1 MPAVLHPDGQCE
13 RELRRPAD
21 ECGILEED
29 QALAEPRLV
38 LRVGRRGLLHARDIA
53 LPERGVARGRRDGDD
68 DPGDVWMETRAGL
81 EVRADAPP
89 GLLADV
95 GRPRVDAE
103 HPDRARAL
111 FAGVRVLVVAHVP
124 AALLEDRP
132 EELRYG
138 PREGAFGRRSDG
150 VVADPRERVGDR
162 GEHRAVVVATQ
173 RLEAPHEGGESGLA
187 VTGERPEI
195 VDEAEP
201 LLGGEVRDPL
211 VEPPFGQL
219 VEPEA
224 IEPAPAG
231 VRVIPPGTGQADGG
245 ARVAQEDPLFA
256 AVGPDDERH
265 RPALRG
271 RLRAGVREGPSLG
284 EAQLAA
290 TVRLA
295 RRDVD

>member
-1 MPAVLHPDGQCE
+1 MRAVWHPEARCE

-29 QALAEPRLV
+29 QALAEPRLF

-111 FAGVRVLVVAHVP
+111 FAGVRVLVVTHVP

-132 EELRYG
+132 EELLYE

-150 VVADPRERVGDR
+150 VVADPGERIGDR
-162 GEHRAVVVATQ
+162 GEDSAVVVATH
-173 RLEAPHEGGESGLA
+173 RLEAPHERGESGLA
-187 VTGERPEI
+187 MTGEGPQV

-201 LLGGEVRDPL
+201 LLGGE
-211 VEPPFGQL
+211 
-219 VEPEA
+219 
-224 IEPAPAG
+224 
-231 VRVIPPGTGQADGG
+231 GG
-245 ARVAQEDPLFA
+245 
-256 AVGPDDERH
+256 
-265 RPALRG
+265 
-271 RLRAGVREGPSLG
+271 
-284 EAQLAA
+284 
-290 TVRLA
+290 
-295 RRDVD
+295 